1 MATLPVKV
9 DHQAVLPNSVI
20 QFTSEEALLTQ
31 YVSETQYWEKY
42 YENSNGGF
50 EWNNGRLEQV
60 PMSSPA
66 EYQTFVWFNDL
77 FKDYLF
83 GNPIGQV
90 IGLEMGFRL
99 ALPEKVTIRKP
110 DLGLVLNTNP
120 VPLGYHDRRYAG
132 VFDIAV
138 ESISASSESEI
149 YRDAVTK
156 RAEYAQVGVQEYYI
170 LDERGLETRFLS
182 LGPGGIYFEIPSTDG
197 IIRSSVLPGFQFREQ
212 DLYQRPRPSRMLN
225 DPVYRAFIS
234 PELRA
239 ERVRTEQAEELAKQ
253 EKARADQLGLRA
265 EQAEGRAEQAEAL
278 AEQERALTEQEKARA
293 EQEKARAEQ
302 EKARAEQERARAE
315 QADARAI
322 AAERLAIEYAARL
335 RSLGGLPPESP

>member
-1 MATLPVKV
+1 MATLPVKS

-20 QFTSEEALLTQ
+20 PFTPEEALLTQ
-31 YVSETQYWEKY
+31 FVSEAEYWEKY

-50 EWNNGRLEQV
+50 EWNDGRLEQV
-60 PMSSPA
+60 PVSSPA

-83 GNPIGQV
+83 GNPIGQI

-99 ALPEKVTIRKP
+99 ALPERVTIRKP

-149 YRDAVTK
+149 HRDAVTK
-156 RAEYAQVGVQEYYI
+156 RDEYAQVGVQEYYI

-182 LGPGGIYFEIPSTDG
+182 LGPGGVYLEIPSIDG

-239 ERVRTEQAEELAKQ
+239 ERVRTEQAEELANQ
-253 EKARADQLGLRA
+253 EKTRADQERTRADQLRV
-265 EQAEGRAEQAEAL
+265 RAEQAEAR
-278 AEQERALTEQEKARA
+278 AEQERALTKQERSRAKQERSRA
-293 EQEKARAEQ
+293 EQEK
-302 EKARAEQERARAE
+302 ARAE